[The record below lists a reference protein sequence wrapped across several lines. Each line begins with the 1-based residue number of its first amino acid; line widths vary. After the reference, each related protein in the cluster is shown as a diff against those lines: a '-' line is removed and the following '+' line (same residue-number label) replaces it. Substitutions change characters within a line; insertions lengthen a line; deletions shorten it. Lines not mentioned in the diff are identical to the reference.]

1 MILDFIQSKKTG
13 ELSWKFKG
21 SVYTQKVEN
30 AKIIKNYEFLEKI
43 FVIAVE
49 NKNSVL
55 YVFDAEGNIYDKII
69 SNNKFFIKGIRG
81 GILQPEFLITSENHE
96 PTIYTYDAKNKKF
109 INTGEIVK

>member
-1 MILDFIQSKKTG
+1 MILDFIESKKTG

-21 SVYTQKVEN
+21 NIYSQKIEH

-55 YVFDAEGNIYDKII
+55 YVIDAEGKIYDKVV
-69 SNNKFFIKGIRG
+69 SNKDFFIKGIRG
-81 GILQPEFLITSENHE
+81 GILQPEFLITRQGYD
-96 PTIYTYDAKNKKF
+96 PTIFIYDAKKKEF